1 MIVRVAH
8 IQYALSQL
16 LASSGLAPVLGP
28 FNQNPPLYCRYSLLV
43 FSINHVLRTGRLHG
57 LIVHSKDLIRN
68 LRKI

>member
-28 FNQNPPLYCRYSLLV
+28 FNQNPPYTAGIPYWFFLLTMCLERVV
-43 FSINHVLRTGRLHG
+43 FMV
-57 LIVHSKDLIRN
+57 
-68 LRKI
+68 